1 MEFTWTPEQL
11 DLRSSTRRL
20 LETRAPLARTREL
33 AEAGRRR
40 DEAAWTA
47 MTQQVGLLALG
58 VPEEH
63 GGAGGSRVEQAVVF
77 EEAGRVLLGGP
88 LLPTVLAIEALLAAG
103 DDAALEEHL
112 PGLVEGERTATLAV
126 LGSTGRWRPSSPT
139 TVATRSGD
147 GAVLSGTEELVLDG
161 ADADL
166 LLVLARAE
174 GGPTLYAVPRD
185 AEGVTVERLDVL
197 DLTRPMARLHL
208 AAVPARPLGLTG
220 GGAGV
225 VERVHRAAAVLV
237 AAEQVGAMDT
247 LVARTAEY
255 ARTRRAFGR
264 PIGAF
269 QAVKHRLADMAVRL
283 EMSRSAAAWAAFQD
297 PGSADEAF
305 GAAVAASYCGEAFLQ
320 AAKDTIQLHGGVGF
334 TWEHDAHL
342 FLRRA
347 RAAAT
352 LTGPPSEHRA
362 ALVPL
367 VLPDLVAPGHTE
379 VPS

>member
-11 DLRSSTRRL
+11 DLRAGTRRL
-20 LETRAPLARTREL
+20 LEARAPLERTRAL
-33 AEAGRRR
+33 AEAGERL
-40 DEAAWTA
+40 DPAAWTA
-47 MTQQVGLLALG
+47 MTEQAGLLALG
-58 VPEEH
+58 VPEEL
-63 GGAGGSRVEQAVVF
+63 GGAGGSRVEQALVF

-88 LLPTVLAIEALLAAG
+88 LLSTVLAVEALLATG

-112 PGLVEGERTATLAV
+112 PGLVEGSRTATLAV
-126 LGSTGRWRPSSPT
+126 LGTTGRWRPGAPT
-139 TVATRSGD
+139 TVATAAGD
-147 GAVLSGTEELVLDG
+147 GAVLTGTEELVLDG
-161 ADADL
+161 AGADL
-166 LLVLARAE
+166 LLVLARGD
-174 GGPTLYAVPRD
+174 GGPTLYAVPQG
-185 AEGVTVERLDVL
+185 AGGLTVEPLDVL

-208 AAVPARPLGLTG
+208 RDTPARALGAPG
-220 GGAGV
+220 SGAAA

-247 LVARTAEY
+247 LVTRTAEY

-283 EMSRSAAAWAAFQD
+283 EMSRSAAAWAAFQE
-297 PGSADEAF
+297 PGSPDEAL
-305 GAAVAASYCGEAFLQ
+305 GAAVAASYCGDAFLQ

-352 LTGPPSEHRA
+352 LVGPPSEHRA

-367 VLPDLVAPGHTE
+367 VLPDLAE
-379 VPS
+379 VS